1 MVANYKIGKIDY
13 ITNPY
18 PDAAYASPP
27 LPKGRGILFKKGN
40 SPLVRGVDSDEV

>member
-1 MVANYKIGKIDY
+1 MFKFGGKFFKIGKIDY

-27 LPKGRGILFKKGN
+27 LPIGRGIFLNK
-40 SPLVRGVDSDEV
+40 